1 MTSYHHHPPFRLP
14 PPWAHHPW
22 GSGGVWCRGI
32 PTAGRYLRVSWSNK
46 LDGVRRHWVGNGWG
60 GPPLILWVPAILEPF
75 VGMGDTSQTPPGS
88 KGEWPSEWSAPRGCH
103 LPAQQCAPPPLKS
116 AQALARAGGFPRV
129 YLNTPPDPQSNRA
142 SARRKCRS
150 HFPTVVGV
158 PRGAP
163 PVGLGDWPGLYCPT
177 PMVTGPCRQNGR
189 LALGVRALVLAGRLL
204 HDHVW
209 ALPVRAELGRG
220 RG

>member
-1 MTSYHHHPPFRLP
+1 MIGVGASRLP
-14 PPWAHHPW
+14 VATYGFQGPTNWTAYGATGWA
-22 GSGGVWCRGI
+22 
-32 PTAGRYLRVSWSNK
+32 TAGEGL
-46 LDGVRRHWVGNGWG
+46 
-60 GPPLILWVPAILEPF
+60 PLILWVPAILEPF
-75 VGMGDTSQTPPGS
+75 DGMGDTSQTPPGS
-88 KGEWPSEWSAPRGCH
+88 KGEWPSERSALRGCH
-103 LPAQQCAPPPLKS
+103 LSAQQCAPPPLKS

-142 SARRKCRS
+142 SARRMCRL

-177 PMVTGPCRQNGR
+177 PTVTGPCRQNGR

-204 HDHVW
+204 HDRVW
-209 ALPVRAELGRG
+209 ASPVRAELGRG